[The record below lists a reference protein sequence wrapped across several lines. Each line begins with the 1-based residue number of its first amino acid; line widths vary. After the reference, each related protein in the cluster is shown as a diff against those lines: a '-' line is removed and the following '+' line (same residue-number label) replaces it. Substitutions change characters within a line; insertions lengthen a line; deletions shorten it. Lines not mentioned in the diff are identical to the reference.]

1 MCAYVL
7 PSHLY
12 NYWHYF
18 GTLQKSMNGQE
29 TDKSGDILNIRTCFF
44 NASSV
49 IPTKIALT
57 PERKHL

>member
-7 PSHLY
+7 PSRLY

-29 TDKSGDILNIRTCFF
+29 TDKSGDILNIPV
-44 NASSV
+44 SSMHQV
-49 IPTKIALT
+49 
-57 PERKHL
+57 